1 MGKKTSPFGDAFA
14 CGLDK
19 PVGPLPALFL
29 RESKKK
35 SWKLIG

>member
-1 MGKKTSPFGDAFA
+1 MDKKTSPFGEAFA
-14 CGLDK
+14 YGLDK

-29 RESKKK
+29 RFPEKK